1 MFENPF
7 TKRITADKR
16 APSANPFSFSD
27 RECNEHFQTLVFVK
41 IFPYGTLQHVLTAL
55 GIWHL
60 RFNCLQHSVYACDV
74 ATFLAS
80 PCSPVFELSIKNF
93 LARPPL
99 PMCSSGFAAIEL
111 LLRVTPILLR
121 FRLPHARPSCML
133 P

>member
-1 MFENPF
+1 MKELVGTRKTSNTACPDLA
-7 TKRITADKR
+7 KSREGITADKR

-93 LARPPL
+93 LV
-99 PMCSSGFAAIEL
+99 GFCPVL
-111 LLRVTPILLR
+111 NRNRLRGLNT
-121 FRLPHARPSCML
+121 FDAWD
-133 P
+133 